1 MKEKIT
7 DTGFLFCPLRNIL
20 SRVFEK
26 WALVIMYELNRHE
39 GGMRTGELSSAIPDV
54 SNRMLTA
61 ALRKLEADGL
71 VNRKIYPEVPPR
83 VEYSLTERA
92 RSLMKLL
99 QPLIGWSIDNFA
111 DIMTDRKKFENNK

>member
-7 DTGFLFCPLRNIL
+7 DTDFLFCPLRNIL

-111 DIMTDRKKFENNK
+111 DIMTDRKKFEN